1 MTGVNREEANR
12 ASITA
17 SRAELIAIIAMMA
30 ATVAFATDAM
40 LPAFPD
46 ISADLSPR
54 DPNRAQLVV
63 ASFMVGLGVGT
74 LFAGPLCD
82 AFGRQTITVAG
93 TVIIILFATV
103 SALTQSLEVLLVAR
117 FLQGVGSA
125 GPRVASMAI
134 VRDLF
139 RGREMARILS
149 FVILV
154 FTLAPVFAPSV
165 GWLLTQGFGW
175 RSIFAS
181 FAVFSIISTGWLLL
195 RLPETL
201 AREERRSLR
210 VRELVDG
217 LLEVF
222 SNRQVMLAIGCQSL
236 IFAVLMSTLL
246 SSQQVFDKVFD
257 RGAAFPL
264 WFALM
269 AALAAGA
276 SVMNA
281 AIVMRVGM
289 RRVVRVALF
298 VHSSFTGVFLLA
310 MITGVLPASWLF
322 PVGFLWCTS
331 VFQLA
336 GFTLGNINA
345 IAMEPMGHM
354 AGLAASIITSV
365 ATIASI
371 AIAAPIGQAFDGTL
385 VPLTAATFVL
395 TALALLLAHR
405 LEG

>member
-1 MTGVNREEANR
+1 MTGVDREEANR

-46 ISADLSPR
+46 ISADLSPN
-54 DPNRAQLVV
+54 DPNRAQLVI

-82 AFGRQTITVAG
+82 AFGRQAITIAG
-93 TVIIILFATV
+93 TVIIIFFAIV

-117 FLQGVGSA
+117 FLQGMGSA

-154 FTLAPVFAPSV
+154 FTLAPVFAPSI

-181 FAVFSIISTGWLLL
+181 FAVFSIISTGWLML

-201 AREERRSLR
+201 PHKERRSLR
-210 VRELVDG
+210 ARELADG

-236 IFAVLMSTLL
+236 VFAVLMSTLL

-257 RGAAFPL
+257 RGAGFPL

-281 AIVMRVGM
+281 AIVVRVGM
-289 RRVVRVALF
+289 RKVVRMALL
-298 VHSSFTGVFLLA
+298 VHSSITAMFLLA

-336 GFTLGNINA
+336 GFALGNINA

-371 AIAAPIGQAFDGTL
+371 VIAAPVGQAFDGTL
-385 VPLTAATFVL
+385 VPLTSATFVL

>member
-1 MTGVNREEANR
+1 MTGAGREEANR

-40 LPAFPD
+40 LPVFPD
-46 ISADLSPR
+46 ISADLSPGN
-54 DPNRAQLVV
+54 PNLAQLVV

-82 AFGRQTITVAG
+82 AFGRHAVTIAG
-93 TVIIILFATV
+93 SVIIILFATV
-103 SALTQSLEVLLVAR
+103 SALAQSLEVLLLAR
-117 FLQGVGSA
+117 LLQGVGSA
-125 GPRVASMAI
+125 GPRIAGMAI

-154 FTLAPVFAPSV
+154 FTLAPVFAPSI
-165 GWLLTQGFGW
+165 GWLLAKGFGW
-175 RSIFAS
+175 RSIFVS

-210 VRELVDG
+210 ARELLDG

-222 SNRQVMLAIGCQSL
+222 SSRQVMLAIGCQSL
-236 IFAVLMSTLL
+236 LFAVLMSTLL

-257 RGAAFPL
+257 RGASFPL

-269 AALAAGA
+269 AALAAG
-276 SVMNA
+276 SNLLNA
-281 AIVMRVGM
+281 AIVMRAGM
-289 RRVVRVALF
+289 RKVVRIALL
-298 VHSSFTGVFLLA
+298 VHSSFTGIFLLA
-310 MITGVLPASWLF
+310 MITGLLPASWLF

-331 VFQLA
+331 VFILA
-336 GFTLGNINA
+336 GFGLGNVNA

-365 ATIASI
+365 ATIVSI
-371 AIAAPIGQAFDGTL
+371 IIAAPVGQAFDGTL
-385 VPLTAATFVL
+385 VPLAAAILVL
-395 TALALLLAHR
+395 TTLALLLARR
-405 LEG
+405 LEE

>member
-1 MTGVNREEANR
+1 MTGVDREEANR

-46 ISADLSPR
+46 ISADLSPN
-54 DPNRAQLVV
+54 DPNRAQLVI

-82 AFGRQTITVAG
+82 AFGRQAITIAG
-93 TVIIILFATV
+93 TVIIIFFAIV

-117 FLQGVGSA
+117 FLQGMGSA

-154 FTLAPVFAPSV
+154 FTLAPVFAPSI

-181 FAVFSIISTGWLLL
+181 FAVFSIISTGWLML

-201 AREERRSLR
+201 PHKERRSLR
-210 VRELVDG
+210 ARELADG

-236 IFAVLMSTLL
+236 VFAVLMSTLL

-257 RGAAFPL
+257 RGAGFPL

-281 AIVMRVGM
+281 AIVVRVGM
-289 RRVVRVALF
+289 RKVVRMALL
-298 VHSSFTGVFLLA
+298 VHSSFTGMFLIA
-310 MITGVLPASWLF
+310 MIAGVLPASWLF

-336 GFTLGNINA
+336 GFALGNINA

-371 AIAAPIGQAFDGTL
+371 VIAAPVGQAFDGTL
-385 VPLTAATFVL
+385 VPLTSATFVL

>member
-1 MTGVNREEANR
+1 MTGVDREEANR

-46 ISADLSPR
+46 ISADLSPN
-54 DPNRAQLVV
+54 DPNRAQLVI

-82 AFGRQTITVAG
+82 AFGRQAITIAG
-93 TVIIILFATV
+93 TVIIIFFAIV

-117 FLQGVGSA
+117 FLQGMGSA

-154 FTLAPVFAPSV
+154 FTLAPVFAPSI

-181 FAVFSIISTGWLLL
+181 FAVFSIISTGWLML

-201 AREERRSLR
+201 PHKERRSLR
-210 VRELVDG
+210 ARELADG

-236 IFAVLMSTLL
+236 VFAVLMSTLL

-257 RGAAFPL
+257 RGAGFPL

-281 AIVMRVGM
+281 AIVVRVGM
-289 RRVVRVALF
+289 RKVVRMALL
-298 VHSSFTGVFLLA
+298 VHSSITAMFLLA
-310 MITGVLPASWLF
+310 MIIGVLPASWLF

-336 GFTLGNINA
+336 GFALGNINA

-371 AIAAPIGQAFDGTL
+371 VIAAPVGQAFDGTL
-385 VPLTAATFVL
+385 VPLTSATFVL

>member
-1 MTGVNREEANR
+1 MTGVDREEANR

-46 ISADLSPR
+46 ISADLSPH
-54 DPNRAQLVV
+54 DPNRAQLVI

-82 AFGRQTITVAG
+82 AFGRQAITIAG
-93 TVIIILFATV
+93 TVIIILFAIV

-117 FLQGVGSA
+117 FLQGMGSA

-154 FTLAPVFAPSV
+154 FTLAPVFAPSI

-181 FAVFSIISTGWLLL
+181 FAVFSIISTGWLML

-201 AREERRSLR
+201 PRKERRSLR
-210 VRELVDG
+210 ARELVDG

-236 IFAVLMSTLL
+236 VFAVLMSTLL

-257 RGAAFPL
+257 RGAGFPL

-269 AALAAGA
+269 AGPW
-276 SVMNA
+276 
-281 AIVMRVGM
+281 
-289 RRVVRVALF
+289 
-298 VHSSFTGVFLLA
+298 
-310 MITGVLPASWLF
+310 LP
-322 PVGFLWCTS
+322 
-331 VFQLA
+331 
-336 GFTLGNINA
+336 
-345 IAMEPMGHM
+345 E
-354 AGLAASIITSV
+354 
-365 ATIASI
+365 
-371 AIAAPIGQAFDGTL
+371 QA
-385 VPLTAATFVL
+385 
-395 TALALLLAHR
+395 
-405 LEG
+405 

>member
-1 MTGVNREEANR
+1 MTGVDREEANR

-46 ISADLSPR
+46 ISADLSPN
-54 DPNRAQLVV
+54 DPNRAQLVI

-82 AFGRQTITVAG
+82 AFGRQAITIAG
-93 TVIIILFATV
+93 TVIIIFFAIV

-117 FLQGVGSA
+117 FLQGMGSA

-154 FTLAPVFAPSV
+154 FTLAPVFAPSI

-181 FAVFSIISTGWLLL
+181 FAVFSIISTGWLML

-201 AREERRSLR
+201 PHKERRSLR
-210 VRELVDG
+210 ARELADG

-236 IFAVLMSTLL
+236 VFAVLMSTLL

-257 RGAAFPL
+257 RGAGFPL

-281 AIVMRVGM
+281 AIVVRVGM
-289 RRVVRVALF
+289 RKVVRMALL
-298 VHSSFTGVFLLA
+298 VHSSFTGMFLLA
-310 MITGVLPASWLF
+310 MIVGVLPASWLF

-336 GFTLGNINA
+336 GFALGNINA

-371 AIAAPIGQAFDGTL
+371 VIAAPVGQAFDGTL
-385 VPLTAATFVL
+385 VPLTSATFVL

>member
-1 MTGVNREEANR
+1 MTGVDREEANR

-46 ISADLSPR
+46 ISADLSSN
-54 DPNRAQLVV
+54 DPNRAQLVI

-82 AFGRQTITVAG
+82 AFGRQAITIAG
-93 TVIIILFATV
+93 TVIIIFFAIV

-117 FLQGVGSA
+117 FLQGMGSA

-154 FTLAPVFAPSV
+154 FTLAPVFAPSI

-181 FAVFSIISTGWLLL
+181 FAVFSIISTGWLML

-201 AREERRSLR
+201 PHKERRSLR
-210 VRELVDG
+210 ARELVDG

-236 IFAVLMSTLL
+236 VFAVLMSTLL

-257 RGAAFPL
+257 RGAGFPL

-281 AIVMRVGM
+281 AIVVRVGM
-289 RRVVRVALF
+289 RKVVRMALL
-298 VHSSFTGVFLLA
+298 VHSSITAMFLLA

-336 GFTLGNINA
+336 GFALGNINA

-371 AIAAPIGQAFDGTL
+371 VIAAPVGQAFDGTL
-385 VPLTAATFVL
+385 VPLTSATFVL

>member
-1 MTGVNREEANR
+1 MTGVDREEANR

-46 ISADLSPR
+46 ISADLSPQ
-54 DPNRAQLVV
+54 DPNRAQLVI

-82 AFGRQTITVAG
+82 AFGRQAITIAG
-93 TVIIILFATV
+93 TVIIILFAIV

-117 FLQGVGSA
+117 FLQGMGSA

-154 FTLAPVFAPSV
+154 FTLAPVFAPSI

-181 FAVFSIISTGWLLL
+181 FAVFSIISTGWLML

-201 AREERRSLR
+201 PRNERRSLR
-210 VRELVDG
+210 ARELVDG

-236 IFAVLMSTLL
+236 VFAVLMSTLL

-257 RGAAFPL
+257 RGAGFPL

-281 AIVMRVGM
+281 AIVVRVGM
-289 RRVVRVALF
+289 RKVVRMALL
-298 VHSSFTGVFLLA
+298 VHSSFTGMFLIA
-310 MITGVLPASWLF
+310 MIAGVLPASWLF

-336 GFTLGNINA
+336 GFALGNINA

-371 AIAAPIGQAFDGTL
+371 VIAAPVGQAFDGTL
-385 VPLTAATFVL
+385 VPLTSATFVL